1 MKQHG
6 IGWGLCLMLATPLVL
21 AEAGDDPYLWLEE
34 VEGAKSLEWVKQWN
48 EKTVRALASD
58 EEFANLQTRILE
70 ILNSRERIAY
80 PDQMGQYIYNFWQDD
95 EHVRGV
101 WRRTSVADYLSGD
114 PDWEIVLDVD
124 ALAEK
129 ERENWVFKG
138 AFCLYPEYRRCMIR
152 LSRGGGDAVVQRE
165 FDTVTKAFVADGFFV
180 PEAKSRVAWRDENSL
195 WVGTNFGPDSLTTS
209 GYPRTARLWRRGTP
223 LQEAETVFEGKQE
236 DVAAGVSR
244 VFTPEGVYDLA
255 SRSPDFFTNEFFL
268 LLDGRRVRLDLPL
281 DAEIQEIF
289 QDHLIVSLRSDW
301 SVAGH
306 SYPQDALLAIPLD
319 DFLAGSREFTVLF
332 EPEERISLAQVS
344 RTKDRL
350 LLRVLDNVRSRLFE
364 VEKSG
369 DGWQR
374 REVDLPKL
382 GTIQIVST
390 SVASSDYYVTF
401 TDFLTPTSL
410 YRVERGRATLVKQ
423 MPAFFDTSNLEV
435 LQKEAVSADGTR
447 IPYFVVQRKDLE
459 QNGRNPTLLY
469 GYGGFEIPL
478 VPQYN
483 PVTGAAWLE
492 RGGVYAVANIRGGG
506 EFGARWHQAAL
517 KKNRHKAY
525 EDFIAVAEALIAEK
539 ITSPRHL
546 GIMGGSNG
554 GLLVGAVVTKRPDL
568 FNAVV
573 CQVPLLDMKRYS
585 HLLAGASWIAEYG
598 DPDDPDMWEY
608 IKTYSPY
615 HNVKPGVRYPRVLF
629 MTSTKDDRVH
639 PGHARKMVAKMTDLG
654 HEIYYYENTEGG
666 HAAAANNRQR
676 AFMSALA
683 YSYLWK
689 QLRE

>member
-1 MKQHG
+1 MKRHC
-6 IGWGLCLMLATPLVL
+6 ITWGLCWMLATPVL
-21 AEAGDDPYLWLEE
+21 FAEGEDDPYLWLEE
-34 VEGAKSLEWVKQWN
+34 VEGPKALEWVKQWN
-48 EKTVRALASD
+48 EKTIRALASD
-58 EEFANLQTRILE
+58 EEFEKLQARILE

-80 PDQMGQYIYNFWQDD
+80 PDQMGPHIYNFWQD
-95 EHVRGV
+95 EQHVRGV
-101 WRRTSVADYLSGD
+101 WRRTSVSEYLSGN
-114 PDWEIVLDVD
+114 PQWEIVLDVD

-129 ERENWVFKG
+129 EQENWVFKG
-138 AFCLYPEYRRCMIR
+138 AACLYPEYRRCMIR

-165 FDTVTKAFVADGFFV
+165 FDTVAKDFVPGGFFI
-180 PEAKSRVAWRDENSL
+180 PEAKSRAAWRDENSL
-195 WVGTNFGPDSLTTS
+195 WVGTDFGPDSLTTS
-209 GYPRTARLWRRGTP
+209 GYPRTARLWRRGTS
-223 LQEAETVFEGKQE
+223 LQEAQPVFEGKKE
-236 DVAAGVSR
+236 DVSAGVVR
-244 VFTPEGVYDLA
+244 IFTPEGVYDLA

-268 LLDGRRVRLDLPL
+268 LLDNRRVKLDLPQ
-281 DAEIQEIF
+281 DAEIQELF
-289 QDHLIVSLRSDW
+289 QDHLVVSLRSDW
-301 SVAGH
+301 SVAGRT
-306 SYPQDALLAIPLD
+306 YPQDALLAIPLN
-319 DFLAGSREFTVLF
+319 DFLAGSRDFTILF
-332 EPEERISLAQVS
+332 EPGERVSLAQVS

-350 LLRVLDNVRSRLFE
+350 LLQVLDNVRSRLFE
-364 VEKSG
+364 LEWTGRS
-369 DGWQR
+369 WER

-382 GTIQIVST
+382 GTISIAST
-390 SVASSDYYVTF
+390 SVSATDYYVTF

-423 MPAFFDTSNLEV
+423 MPAYFDASALEV
-435 LQKEAVSADGTR
+435 LQKEADSADGTR
-447 IPYFVVQRKDLE
+447 IPYFVVKRKDLE
-459 QNGRNPTLLY
+459 LDGSNPTLLY
-469 GYGGFEIPL
+469 GYGGFEIPML
-478 VPQYN
+478 PRYN

-554 GLLVGAVVTKRPDL
+554 GLLVGAVFTKRPDL

-615 HNVKPGVRYPRVLF
+615 HNVKPDARYPRVLF

-654 HEIYYYENTEGG
+654 HEVYYYENTEGG